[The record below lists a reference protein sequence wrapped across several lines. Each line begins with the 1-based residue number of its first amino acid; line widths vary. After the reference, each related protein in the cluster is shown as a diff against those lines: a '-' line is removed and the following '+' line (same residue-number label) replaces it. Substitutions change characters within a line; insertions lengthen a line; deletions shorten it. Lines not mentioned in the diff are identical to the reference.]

1 MVAYSFQERFVAPIQ
16 AGTKRQTIRAIGKR
30 RHAVKHDRIQLY
42 TGMRT
47 AKCRKIVEPDP
58 ICTGTFDI
66 WIAVAPLYQP
76 DNGVG
81 NLPSPEAL
89 AGRYVIHTIKIG
101 DHTLAQDE
109 LDAFAQTDGFESLQS
124 MADFWASTHGPG
136 IFRGVL
142 ITWSPTS

>member
-1 MVAYSFQERFVAPIQ
+1 MVAYSFQERFIAPIQ

-47 AKCRKIVEPDP
+47 AKCRKIVQPDP
-58 ICTGTFDI
+58 ICTGTADI
-66 WIAVAPLYQP
+66 WIHIIPLYQP
-76 DNGVG
+76 AKKR
-81 NLPSPEAL
+81 SEATV
-89 AGRYVIHTIKIG
+89 GRYVINAIEIG
-101 DHTLAQDE
+101 DIALSREELESFAE
-109 LDAFAQTDGFESLQS
+109 LDGFDSLQD
-124 MADFWASTHGPG
+124 MADFWALTHGPG